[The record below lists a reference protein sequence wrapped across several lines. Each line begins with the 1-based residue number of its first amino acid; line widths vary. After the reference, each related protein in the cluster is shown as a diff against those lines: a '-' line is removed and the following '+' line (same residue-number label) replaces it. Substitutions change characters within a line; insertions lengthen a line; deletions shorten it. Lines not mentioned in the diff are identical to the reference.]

1 MFVDVFRADLSG
13 SFGMLSYESDG
24 TDGGQASAADYLAT
38 NDYETSVWPI
48 PDGVFGGP
56 AFRPSFTDTDGT
68 TSIPRAYYNAQ
79 KSTQIFV
86 AASHGDIPGLGF
98 STSDRI
104 RFQWVSSAPI
114 ISPP

>member
-1 MFVDVFRADLSG
+1 MVCCADPSD
-13 SFGMLSYESDG
+13 SFGTITYESDG
-24 TDGGQASAADYLAT
+24 TDGGQASAAAYLAI

-48 PDGVFGGP
+48 PDGVVGGP

-68 TSIPRAYYNAQ
+68 ISTPRAYYNAQ

-86 AASHGDIPGLGF
+86 AASHGDIPGVGF

-104 RFQWVSSAPI
+104 RFQWVSSAPV